1 MHSDKNQDGTMGQKM
16 QKIYL
21 KGIGFH
27 RAMIK
32 LMDVYLEQRIAS
44 VFSSYIT
51 GEWNGFKVL
60 NSKEEY

>member
-27 RAMIK
+27 RAIIK

-51 GEWNGFKVL
+51 GE
-60 NSKEEY
+60 